1 MKGEISV
8 NSEEVAQLKIV
19 SALFNEISSHEQKT
33 TVTDILDMLFDVLL
47 GLVFS
52 VGEKE
57 AKSLNIHGYLEK
69 KQKLKQIISK

>member
-33 TVTDILDMLFDVLL
+33 TVTDILDMLFDVLM

-52 VGEKE
+52 VGKE
-57 AKSLNIHGYLEK
+57 RQRNSIYMATWRKNRS
-69 KQKLKQIISK
+69 